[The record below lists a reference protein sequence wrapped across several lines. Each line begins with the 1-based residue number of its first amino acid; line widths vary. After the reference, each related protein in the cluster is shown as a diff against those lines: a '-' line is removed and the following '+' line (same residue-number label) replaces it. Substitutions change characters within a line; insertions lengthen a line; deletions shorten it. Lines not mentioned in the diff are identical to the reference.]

1 MARQKNTARKEKA
14 PKIGA
19 GHASA
24 MFRQGLAELRA
35 ALYPE
40 SNIAQPTVYGV
51 AGTKTPGEVMLDKQG
66 ESRDPDERPS
76 ILSEKL
82 KEAEQQRDA
91 DRGREPE
98 PPQQERE

>member
-24 MFRQGLAELRA
+24 MFRQGLAELRGA
-35 ALYPE
+35 MYQQ
-40 SNIAQPTVYGV
+40 SNVAQPTQYGIYGV
-51 AGTKTPGEVMLDKQG
+51 ATPQEIVQAKQD
-66 ESRDPDERPS
+66 ESRDPDQQPS
-76 ILSEKL
+76 ILDERL
-82 KEAEQQRDA
+82 KQAEQQRDA

-98 PPQQERE
+98 SPQQERE